1 MLIKVKEAFPE
12 IGKNLHL
19 YHMSA
24 PRSKISVASFSL
36 VLMVLAILAIVL
48 FQGYWLRNNYRD
60 EVQNLQIR
68 TNVLFRE
75 TIQQYQIEKLK
86 LDTNM
91 KFRVTNRR
99 NNSNTTFE
107 TFSYKDSI
115 LQRKPRIASVV
126 YTLNKTFRSTN
137 LDSLKGQI
145 NSIRIEPPPGAM
157 GATSIRRQPG
167 DHILQFLQGVD
178 SLQDSITVK
187 EASLRYGKL
196 LEKEKLSIPFTILRE
211 NGATT
216 GPDDLINDN
225 RITMGFSNPYTLV
238 LELENTVPFIINK
251 LTPQILVSLLLITL
265 TIFSFVLMYRNLRR
279 QHKLT
284 QLKNDFISNI
294 THELKTPI
302 ATVSVAIEA
311 LKNFNALHDPKR
323 TAEYLDISANELQ
336 RLSLLVDKV
345 LKLSMFEKQQIELS
359 DEPFDLKELVDEVV
373 ASMRLQFEKYKAKV
387 SVQVQGEDFIIRGD
401 RMHITSVIFNLLDNA
416 LKYSKANPAI
426 QVDMVSQQQYVEMSV
441 TDNGIGISAEY
452 QRKIFDKFFRVPT
465 GDTHNVKGYGLGL
478 SYVAYIMDRH
488 NGLINVESQPGIGTR
503 FTTKLPKLA

>member
-1 MLIKVKEAFPE
+1 
-12 IGKNLHL
+12 
-19 YHMSA
+19 
-24 PRSKISVASFSL
+24 
-36 VLMVLAILAIVL
+36 MVLAILAIVI

-60 EVQNLQIR
+60 EQQNLELR
-68 TNVLFRE
+68 TNLLFRE

-99 NNSNTTFE
+99 HDANATFE
-107 TFSYKDSI
+107 TFSYRDSVRQ
-115 LQRKPRIASVV
+115 QRKPRIASIV
-126 YTLNKTFRSTN
+126 YTLNKTFRSNN
-137 LDSLKGQI
+137 LDSLKGHI

-157 GATSIRRQPG
+157 GAMGTIAARRQPG

-187 EASLRYGKL
+187 EATSRYSKM
-196 LEKEKLSIPFTILRE
+196 LEKEKLGIPFVILRE

-225 RITMGFSNPYTLV
+225 RITMGFSNPYTLI
-238 LELENTVPFIINK
+238 LELENTVPYVINK

-284 QLKNDFISNI
+284 RLKNDFISNI

-311 LKNFNALHDPKR
+311 LKNFNALHDPQR

-359 DEPFDLKELVDEVV
+359 DDPFDLKELVDEVV
-373 ASMRLQFEKYKAKV
+373 ASMRLQFEKYRAKV
-387 SVQVQGEDFIIRGD
+387 SVDVQGSDFIIRGD

-416 LKYSKANPAI
+416 LKYSKAHPTI
-426 QVDMVSQQQYVEMSV
+426 QIDIHSQQQFVEMSV